1 MRYIP
6 LSSLSVST
14 ISAACTCYNNRNENQ
29 SIDTLLMTAFEK
41 KIAVYSFS
49 LEDPKTSSSLTPPK
63 VGSVQISSRTKE
75 DSYRNV
81 NDFGDDYEDTNY
93 IQDGSNKNC
102 NNKEIHSDVEVDGEV
117 MHDSMKSTE
126 IMVSKNR
133 GKWLFPTPI
142 SRTSLPLRDCDH
154 ESQRDRN
161 GVFSNKKNSVNDN
174 DSENND
180 DDDNNDHDDDKYSD
194 NNYTNNNDDIHMK
207 KNPSQKNIKKSLYA
221 DFTIPLSLFPV
232 EGMFF
237 DNIGKKGLTH
247 ESNNERNDEDHNSR
261 NSNSDRVI
269 VSPLLPKIIS
279 KNSQVNGRN
288 QSTSAAT
295 ITRCKER
302 GSWENP
308 VKDSMGRLIDQPIT
322 FRSNLRSSGYGQQIL
337 DKKVDRSARRKSNP
351 NISSPVVSNSKMS
364 NISNNCISGSDKDK
378 NKPCKTSG
386 PRLRLYPSESQPTTH
401 YQSQNDFPAI
411 IKGGPSPPPIYDIAY
426 RYCTYTPFTS
436 LLFSICIFDSRCFL
450 VE

>member
-14 ISAACTCYNNRNENQ
+14 ISAACTCYYNRNGDQ

-49 LEDPKTSSSLTPPK
+49 LEDPKTSSSHTPPK
-63 VGSVQISSRTKE
+63 IGSVQISSSTKE
-75 DSYRNV
+75 DLYRNV
-81 NDFGDDYEDTNY
+81 NDYEDDYEDTKY
-93 IQDGSNKNC
+93 VQDRSNKDYS
-102 NNKEIHSDVEVDGEV
+102 NKEIHSHVEVNSEV
-117 MHDSMKSTE
+117 MHSSMKSTE
-126 IMVSKNR
+126 KMVSKNR
-133 GKWLFPTPI
+133 GKWLFPPPI
-142 SRTSLPLRDCDH
+142 SSTSLPLKDVDH
-154 ESQRDRN
+154 ESQRDRD
-161 GVFSNKKNSVNDN
+161 GVFSNEKNSVVDN

-180 DDDNNDHDDDKYSD
+180 GDDNNDDDDDKNSD
-194 NNYTNNNDDIHMK
+194 YNYINNDYDIHMK
-207 KNPSQKNIKKSLYA
+207 KNPSQKNIKKSLYS

-237 DNIGKKGLTH
+237 DNIGKTGLTH
-247 ESNNERNDEDHNSR
+247 ESNNDRNDQDNNSR
-261 NSNSDRVI
+261 NSNSEKVI

-279 KNSQVNGRN
+279 KSSQLNGRN

-386 PRLRLYPSESQPTTH
+386 PRLRLYPSESQPTTQ

-426 RYCTYTPFTS
+426 RYCTYTPFIS
-436 LLFSICIFDSRCFL
+436 LFNLYF
-450 VE
+450 